1 MAKKSGTK
9 YRKTVTIGHGIDGKP
24 IRKDFYGAT
33 KGELN
38 EKIEEY
44 KYNLRAGIAQDV
56 TTQIGFEKWSD
67 IWYESYKRGQIEM
80 STAACIE
87 SMLRIFCDYFG
98 DTDLRYIKQADI
110 MRFFQSRGD
119 ATTGYLRKMY
129 NNLYQIFDKA
139 VANDLIVKN
148 PMEGLKKPVGK
159 KEDVEKKAYT
169 YEEYRKVV
177 DFAKTHPDGLGP
189 FIMLKTG
196 VRLSELLGLK
206 GSDIDFETGLIHI
219 RRTSTN
225 QGLKEKGKTKNAVR
239 SIPIDDECKAYLNSH
254 IACHGNHYLFTSNGK
269 PRKPG
274 CYRETAFKRFQSDLL
289 ETYPELPKM
298 TPHEYRHSFGTL
310 LYQSGTELLTLSRIM
325 GHSNTMITQ
334 KTYVHDTINDVIKNV
349 RFPSESLREKESC
362 VKLRDSVE

>member
-44 KYNLRAGIAQDV
+44 KYSLRAGVAQDA

-67 IWYESYKRGQIEM
+67 IWYESYKRGQIDQ
-80 STAACIE
+80 STSIYIE
-87 SMLRIFCDYFG
+87 TFLKKFCKFFG

-110 MRFFQSRGD
+110 MRFFKENSNH
-119 ATTGYLRKMY
+119 TTNYLKKIY
-129 NNLYQIFDKA
+129 NTLYQIFDKA

-148 PMEGLKKPVGK
+148 PMKGLKKPVGK
-159 KEDVEKKAYT
+159 KDDVEKKAYS
-169 YEEYRKVV
+169 YDEYRKAV

-206 GSDIDFETGLIHI
+206 GNDIDFETGLIHI

-225 QGLKEKGKTKNAVR
+225 EGLKEKGKTKSAIR

-254 IACHGNHYLFTSNGK
+254 IACHGNNFLFVSKGK

-274 CYRETAFKRFQSDLL
+274 CYRDTVFKRFQSDLL
-289 ETYPELPKM
+289 KTYPELPKM
-298 TPHEYRHSFGTL
+298 TPHEYRHSYGTL

-325 GHSNTMITQ
+325 GHSNTLITQ

-349 RFPSESLREKESC
+349 RFPSESLREKETC
-362 VKLRDSVE
+362 VKLRDSIE